1 MRRLG
6 RGLHEAIP
14 YPNHGRA
21 DGCLNPR
28 DVAAQERRHHSEV
41 CLGHELM
48 LKKLAAAHL
57 ICLALLAPPVVMA
70 VLEQLLVVMDA
81 TSPDGLI

>member
-1 MRRLG
+1 
-6 RGLHEAIP
+6 
-14 YPNHGRA
+14 
-21 DGCLNPR
+21 
-28 DVAAQERRHHSEV
+28 
-41 CLGHELM
+41 M